1 MSKLPKCEQE
11 FQDEYERWKRE
22 SASINDYEACQ
33 GAFKSWIAPFLEE
46 RDFGYAALQRRC
58 RLLSIKPVP
67 GLKPEG
73 ESQASLPSYN
83 DACNEGKREEELNA
97 LMEAYWI
104 SNRTLLSMDETMPL
118 TSNVEKIDILRFHR
132 DRHGRPYS
140 WVMDRST
147 CADTG
152 IPTKRRK
159 SMYTAIAQLNALAVS
174 KSGTATIPIRG
185 FQSQL
190 SKASRDGKKMSWKE
204 GKVQLLLCI
213 LNLWLWHR
221 FSSLPFA

>member
-152 IPTKRRK
+152 GCCGRACGCCEKPLLTYYRPMGYRYPDKKTKIDVYGHCTAECPCCIQVRHRYHPHPRLPK
-159 SMYTAIAQLNALAVS
+159 SA
-174 KSGTATIPIRG
+174 
-185 FQSQL
+185 F
-190 SKASRDGKKMSWKE
+190 
-204 GKVQLLLCI
+204 
-213 LNLWLWHR
+213 
-221 FSSLPFA
+221 

>member
-1 MSKLPKCEQE
+1 MSKLPKCEQD

-67 GLKPEG
+67 GPKPEG

-83 DACNEGKREEELNA
+83 DACNEGKMEEEIDQ
-97 LMEAYWI
+97 LMEAYWM
-104 SNRTLLSMDETMPL
+104 SNRTLLSMEETIPL
-118 TSNVEKIDILRFHR
+118 ASNAMEIYLFRTFN
-132 DRHGRPYS
+132 DREGRPYS
-140 WVMDRST
+140 WVMDRAT

-159 SMYTAIAQLNALAVS
+159 SVYTAIAQLNVLAVS
-174 KSGTATIPIRG
+174 KFCTATIPIRA
-185 FQSQL
+185 FQRQL
-190 SKASRDGKKMSWKE
+190 SKAGRDGKTRSWKV
-204 GKVQLLLCI
+204 GKVQL
-213 LNLWLWHR
+213 
-221 FSSLPFA
+221 